1 MGLFD
6 LINPLSPIKLT
17 KKILDSDDM
26 DLEEFGEKLLS
37 KPYRPGGILINA
49 IDLIEPEENRKAVYG
64 DVIGVKRKMGYKH
77 FGVYVGKGKV
87 IHYAS
92 TTGDFGGNI
101 CIHETTLNNFLGED
115 DEYFILEFPSV
126 YGSPKEVN
134 TKLSDKIVNDL
145 LNIRPS
151 MRKVLRFLKNSS
163 EYHLYSPKETV
174 RRARSRLGESSYN
187 LATNNCEH
195 FAIWCKTGI
204 SESHQ
209 VNALL
214 GG

>member
-1 MGLFD
+1 MMNILFW
-6 LINPLSPIKLT
+6 
-17 KKILDSDDM
+17 
-26 DLEEFGEKLLS
+26 
-37 KPYRPGGILINA
+37 
-49 IDLIEPEENRKAVYG
+49 
-64 DVIGVKRKMGYKH
+64 
-77 FGVYVGKGKV
+77 
-87 IHYAS
+87 
-92 TTGDFGGNI
+92 
-101 CIHETTLNNFLGED
+101 NFRL
-115 DEYFILEFPSV
+115 Y
-126 YGSPKEVN
+126 SPKEVN

-174 RRARSRLGESSYN
+174 HRARSRLGESSYN